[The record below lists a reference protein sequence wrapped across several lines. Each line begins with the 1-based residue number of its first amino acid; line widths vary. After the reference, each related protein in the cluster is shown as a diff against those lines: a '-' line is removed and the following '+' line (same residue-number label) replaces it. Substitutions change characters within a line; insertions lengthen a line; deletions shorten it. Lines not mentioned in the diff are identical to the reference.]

1 MTGSVR
7 LRRAEPN
14 DAGFLHAIRN
24 EPAAG
29 RFQPLRP
36 YSEGQLRELIERRAT
51 APLDSNLDGKV
62 QWVILADD
70 RPAGWVSLDVTSREH
85 AVGAVGY
92 TVGEAFHG
100 RGIATRALQT
110 VVDIAFASDQ
120 VNLERLE
127 AVVAVGN
134 IASRRVLENAGFS
147 REGIARGLLR
157 VSGSRIDHYRY
168 GRLRADRPGSVELPS
183 HQGGDRKDTSRA

>member
-24 EPAAG
+24 EPSAG
-29 RFQPLRP
+29 RFQPLRS
-36 YSEGQLRELIERRAT
+36 YSERQLRELIERRAS
-51 APLDSNLDGKV
+51 AQLDSNLDGKA

-92 TVGEAFHG
+92 TVGEAFSG
-100 RGIATRALQT
+100 RGIATRALRE
-110 VVDIAFASDQ
+110 VVDIAFAPHQ

-134 IASRRVLENAGFS
+134 TASRRVLENAGFTQ
-147 REGIARGLLR
+147 EGIARGLLL
-157 VSGSRIDHYRY
+157 VGGSRIDHYRY
-168 GRLRADRPGSVELPS
+168 GRLRADHPESVEPS
-183 HQGGDRKDTSRA
+183 HHHDSDRKDTSRG